1 MLTNFFENFYKNFI
15 YFNLSMDYKF
25 FSNIFLLLESQQQFL
40 NFFSFTLTESVN
52 YLVLRLHFILNL
64 LLIIY
69 IIFSLL
75 LNMFSFSIRFYFINR
90 LLNIQ

>member
-52 YLVLRLHFILNL
+52 YLVLHLHFILNL

>member
-15 YFNLSMDYKF
+15 CFNLSMDYKF